1 MGERVTPE
9 IARLLKERKLLR
21 IRADRELILKEIE
34 GASYDLAKSRK
45 SLEDNDAKW
54 AIVKAYYAMFHAARA
69 LLFSRNLREKSH
81 RALLVAMRGLFG
93 RSMKPDL
100 LNAFE
105 EGMDLREEADYA
117 MIYSEES
124 AVELIENAHE
134 FLAEAKRLL
143 KIEEE

>member
-1 MGERVTPE
+1 
-9 IARLLKERKLLR
+9 
-21 IRADRELILKEIE
+21 
-34 GASYDLAKSRK
+34 
-45 SLEDNDAKW
+45 
-54 AIVKAYYAMFHAARA
+54 
-69 LLFSRNLREKSH
+69 
-81 RALLVAMRGLFG
+81 
-93 RSMKPDL
+93 MKPDL